1 MDEKN
6 CCGGGCGV
14 CGSGKMKTGL
24 LVLVIIVAVFFAAK
38 SIKELKAIG
47 FVGKEL
53 SPSATIVVSG
63 EGEVLTKPDI
73 ASFSFSVEKE
83 SLNVAEA
90 QSGSAKIVNDILA
103 ELKKLGVADKDVKT
117 LGYNIYPRYEYISGG
132 MSYEYY
138 PPNGGKRELASYVV
152 SQTIE
157 VKVRKIADAGKIISS
172 IGEMGASN
180 LSGLSFSVDRE
191 EEFTAEARKEAI
203 VDAQS
208 KAKILAKDLGVQLVR
223 VTSFSESGNYPG
235 PIYYAKSM
243 EASGMGGGA
252 TPEVPSG
259 ENRIVSNVTITYEI
273 R

>member
-6 CCGGGCGV
+6 CCGVCG
-14 CGSGKMKTGL
+14 CGSGKMKTWL
-24 LVLVIIVAVFFAAK
+24 LVLVIVVAVFFATKA
-38 SIKELKAIG
+38 IKELKAIG

-53 SPSATIVVSG
+53 SLSASIMVSG

-73 ASFSFSVEKE
+73 ASFSFTVEKE

-103 ELKKLGVADKDVKT
+103 ELKKLGVADKDIKT

-132 MSYEYY
+132 VSYEYY
-138 PPNGGKRELASYVV
+138 PSNGGKRELTGYVV

-172 IGEMGASN
+172 IGEMGATN
-180 LSGLSFSVDRE
+180 LSGLSFSVDKE
-191 EEFTAEARKEAI
+191 EEFKAEARKEAI

-208 KAKILAKDLGVQLVR
+208 KAKVLAKDLGVTLVR

-243 EASGMGGGA
+243 EASGLGGGI
-252 TPEVPSG
+252 TPDVPTG
-259 ENRIVSNVTITYEI
+259 ENRILSNVTLTYEI

>member
-1 MDEKN
+1 MDN
-6 CCGGGCGV
+6 R
-14 CGSGKMKTGL
+14 MRTWL
-24 LVLVIIVAVFFAAK
+24 TVLIIIAAVFFAAK
-38 SIKELKAIG
+38 AIKEFKTLG
-47 FVGKEL
+47 FVGKQL
-53 SPSATIVVSG
+53 SPAATIMVSG

-73 ASFSFSVEKE
+73 ATFSFTVEQE

-90 QSGSAKIVNDILA
+90 QSSSAKIVNDILA
-103 ELKKLGVADKDVKT
+103 ELKKMGVADKDVKT

-132 MSYEYY
+132 VSYQYY
-138 PPNGGKRELASYVV
+138 PPNGGKRELAGYTV

-157 VKVRKIADAGKIISS
+157 VKVHKIADAGKIISS

-180 LSGLSFSVDRE
+180 LSGLSFSVDKE

-203 VDAQS
+203 ADAQG
-208 KAKILAKDLGVQLVR
+208 KAKILAKDLGVTLVR

-235 PIYYAKSM
+235 PIYYAKS
-243 EASGMGGGA
+243 EAMGLGGGA
-252 TPEVPSG
+252 VTPDMPSG

>member
-6 CCGGGCGV
+6 CCGGCG
-14 CGSGKMKTGL
+14 GGKMKTWL
-24 LVLVIIVAVFFAAK
+24 LVLVIVVAVFFATKAV
-38 SIKELKAIG
+38 KELKTLG

-53 SPSATIVVSG
+53 SPSATIMVSG

-73 ASFSFSVEKE
+73 ASFSFTVEKE

-103 ELKKLGVADKDVKT
+103 ELKKLGVADKDVET
-117 LGYNIYPRYEYISGG
+117 LGYSIYPRYEYISGG
-132 MSYEYY
+132 VSYEYY
-138 PPNGGKRELASYVV
+138 PQNGGKRELAGYTV

-172 IGEMGASN
+172 IGEMGATN
-180 LSGLSFSVDRE
+180 LSGLSFSVDKE
-191 EEFTAEARKEAI
+191 EEFKAEARKEAI
-203 VDAQS
+203 ANAQN
-208 KAKILAKDLGVQLVR
+208 KAKILAKDLGVTLVR

-235 PIYYAKSM
+235 PIYYTKSS
-243 EASGMGGGA
+243 EAFGVGGGA
-252 TPEVPSG
+252 TPDVPTG
-259 ENRIVSNVTITYEI
+259 ENRIVSTVTLTYEI

>member
-6 CCGGGCGV
+6 CCGVCGCG
-14 CGSGKMKTGL
+14 GGKTKTWL
-24 LVLVIIVAVFFAAK
+24 LVLVIVVAVFFAAK
-38 SIKELKAIG
+38 AIKELKAIG

-53 SPSATIVVSG
+53 SPSATIMVSG
-63 EGEVLTKPDI
+63 EGEILTKPDI
-73 ASFSFSVEKE
+73 ASFSFTVEKE

-90 QSGSAKIVNDILA
+90 QSGSAKIVNDILV

-132 MSYEYY
+132 ISYEYY
-138 PPNGGKRELASYVV
+138 PPNGGKRQLAGYVV

-172 IGEMGASN
+172 IGEMGATN
-180 LSGLSFSVDRE
+180 LSGLSFSVDKE

-203 VDAQS
+203 ADAQS
-208 KAKILAKDLGVQLVR
+208 KAKVLAKDLGVTLVR

-243 EASGMGGGA
+243 ESSGMGGGV
-252 TPEVPSG
+252 TPDVPTG
-259 ENRIVSNVTITYEI
+259 ENRIVSNVTLTYEI